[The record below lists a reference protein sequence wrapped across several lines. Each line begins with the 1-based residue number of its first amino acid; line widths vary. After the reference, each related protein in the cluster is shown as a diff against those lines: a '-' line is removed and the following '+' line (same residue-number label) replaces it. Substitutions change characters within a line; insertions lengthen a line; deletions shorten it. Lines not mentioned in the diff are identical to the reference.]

1 VSRWT
6 GAGAP
11 EISKISGAVMKH
23 RYSSLLV
30 VLLATFTLTVSASD
44 ELKTPKEQI
53 SYVFGVQVARNLM
66 QQGLDLDDKAFS
78 KAVSDVWGKKKLRM
92 SPEAMQA
99 SMQQFR
105 AAMAKRFEEVAA
117 KNEKEGNA
125 YREKNKKTKGVVE
138 LSSGV
143 QYRVLKKGKGKKPST
158 TDTVVVNY
166 KGSLVN
172 GKVFDSS
179 YERKEPL
186 TIAVNGV
193 IPGWQEILPKMT
205 VGSKWNVVIPPDMAY
220 GKRGNGAI
228 GPDSTLVFDIE
239 LLSIK

>member
-1 VSRWT
+1 M
-6 GAGAP
+6 
-11 EISKISGAVMKH
+11 KIWYTS
-23 RYSSLLV
+23 
-30 VLLATFTLTVSASD
+30 LLATALTVSTLAATAAD
-44 ELKTPKEQI
+44 ELKTPREQI
-53 SYVFGVQVARNLM
+53 SYVFGVQVARNIL
-66 QQGLDLDDKAFS
+66 QQGLDLDEKAFS
-78 KAVSDVWGKKKLRM
+78 LAISDVWGKKELKM

-105 AAMAKRFEEVAA
+105 EEMAKKFQEVAA
-117 KNEKEGNA
+117 QNEKEGKA
-125 YREKNKKTKGVVE
+125 YREKNKKVKGVVE

-143 QYRVLKKGKGKKPST
+143 QYRIIKKGSGKKPSS

-166 KGSLVN
+166 KGSLID

-193 IPGWQEILPKMT
+193 IPGWQEILPMMP
-205 VGSKWNVVIPPDMAY
+205 VGSKWNVVIPPEMAY
-220 GKRGNGAI
+220 GKRGNGVI
-228 GPDSTLVFDIE
+228 GPDATLVFDIE